1 MNAHYGFRQECMLSE
16 CIDSDLLR
24 NEADFIP
31 FPFTAPRL
39 EPRRAHVSTSDG
51 AEEKRRSPHRAHFTT
66 TSLLQRRGVIAL
78 ITVGGGALGVV
89 YFVHRLQTRER
100 QTMRQAVYRDIEKL
114 EKLKQA
120 QNGAADK

>member
-1 MNAHYGFRQECMLSE
+1 MKLTSYRFRSRHRVSSLDARGS
-16 CIDSDLLR
+16 
-24 NEADFIP
+24 
-31 FPFTAPRL
+31 
-39 EPRRAHVSTSDG
+39 RRAT
-51 AEEKRRSPHRAHFTT
+51 AREEKRRSPHRAHFTT

>member
-1 MNAHYGFRQECMLSE
+1 MKLTSYRFCSRHPRE
-16 CIDSDLLR
+16 
-24 NEADFIP
+24 
-31 FPFTAPRL
+31 RL
-39 EPRRAHVSTSDG
+39 ERRRGGKAR
-51 AEEKRRSPHRAHFTT
+51 KSPHRAHFTT

>member
-1 MNAHYGFRQECMLSE
+1 MNAHYGFRQECMLGE
-16 CIDSDLLR
+16 CIDFDLLR

-39 EPRRAHVSTSDG
+39 EPRRARVSTSDG

-89 YFVHRLQTRER
+89 CLLYTSPSP
-100 QTMRQAVYRDIEKL
+100 RDS
-114 EKLKQA
+114 
-120 QNGAADK
+120 

>member
-1 MNAHYGFRQECMLSE
+1 M
-16 CIDSDLLR
+16 
-24 NEADFIP
+24 P
-31 FPFTAPRL
+31 FGTARPPPPRAPRT
-39 EPRRAHVSTSDG
+39 PPIVCAARRAREREARKRSRQQG
-51 AEEKRRSPHRAHFTT
+51 EAKAESESARVPLRAFTT
-66 TSLLQRRGVIAL
+66 TSLLQSRGVIAL

-114 EKLKQA
+114 EKLKKA

>member
-1 MNAHYGFRQECMLSE
+1 MKLTSYRFCSRH
-16 CIDSDLLR
+16 
-24 NEADFIP
+24 
-31 FPFTAPRL
+31 PRD
-39 EPRRAHVSTSDG
+39 PARVSSDG
-51 AEEKRRSPHRAHFTT
+51 AEEKRMCPHSAHFTT

-114 EKLKQA
+114 EKLKKA

>member
-1 MNAHYGFRQECMLSE
+1 MRWRSRNLPGREAKAESE
-16 CIDSDLLR
+16 SSRGPLR
-24 NEADFIP
+24 A
-31 FPFTAPRL
+31 
-39 EPRRAHVSTSDG
+39 
-51 AEEKRRSPHRAHFTT
+51 FTT
-66 TSLLQRRGVIAL
+66 TSLLQSRGVIAL

-114 EKLKQA
+114 EKLKKA

>member
-1 MNAHYGFRQECMLSE
+1 M
-16 CIDSDLLR
+16 R

-31 FPFTAPRL
+31 FPFTRTASRARRARL
-39 EPRRAHVSTSDG
+39 ERVGASVG

>member
-1 MNAHYGFRQECMLSE
+1 MLGE

-39 EPRRAHVSTSDG
+39 EPRHARVSTSDG

-114 EKLKQA
+114 EKLKKA

>member
-1 MNAHYGFRQECMLSE
+1 MKLTSYRFRS
-16 CIDSDLLR
+16 R
-24 NEADFIP
+24 H
-31 FPFTAPRL
+31 R
-39 EPRRAHVSTSDG
+39 VSSLDARTSDERRRG
-51 AEEKRRSPHRAHFTT
+51 EKRRSPHRAHFTT

-114 EKLKQA
+114 EKLKKA

>member
-1 MNAHYGFRQECMLSE
+1 MNTHNGFRQECMLSE

-24 NEADFIP
+24 NEADFIRA
-31 FPFTAPRL
+31 FLFTAPRVSSHTT
-39 EPRRAHVSTSDG
+39 RASLASVG
-51 AEEKRRSPHRAHFTT
+51 AERSPHSAHFTT

>member
-1 MNAHYGFRQECMLSE
+1 VNAHYGFRQECMLSE

-24 NEADFIP
+24 NEADLIRFCSRHRVSSHD
-31 FPFTAPRL
+31 A
-39 EPRRAHVSTSDG
+39 RASLASVG
-51 AEEKRRSPHRAHFTT
+51 AERSPHSAHFTT

>member
-1 MNAHYGFRQECMLSE
+1 MKLTSYRFCSRHRASSR
-16 CIDSDLLR
+16 D
-24 NEADFIP
+24 
-31 FPFTAPRL
+31 
-39 EPRRAHVSTSDG
+39 AHVSSLERRG
-51 AEEKRRSPHRAHFTT
+51 AEEKRRSPHSAHFTT

-114 EKLKQA
+114 EKLKKA
-120 QNGAADK
+120 QNGATDK

>member
-1 MNAHYGFRQECMLSE
+1 MFFAQWWVLDLTSE
-16 CIDSDLLR
+16 PL
-24 NEADFIP
+24 P
-31 FPFTAPRL
+31 FLFTAPR
-39 EPRRAHVSTSDG
+39 VSSDG
-51 AEEKRRSPHRAHFTT
+51 AEEKRRCPHSAHFTT
-66 TSLLQRRGVIAL
+66 TSLMQRRGVIAL

-114 EKLKQA
+114 EKLKKA

>member
-1 MNAHYGFRQECMLSE
+1 M
-16 CIDSDLLR
+16 
-24 NEADFIP
+24 
-31 FPFTAPRL
+31 
-39 EPRRAHVSTSDG
+39 
-51 AEEKRRSPHRAHFTT
+51 
-66 TSLLQRRGVIAL
+66 IAL

>member
-1 MNAHYGFRQECMLSE
+1 MPLA
-16 CIDSDLLR
+16 LR
-24 NEADFIP
+24 A
-31 FPFTAPRL
+31 
-39 EPRRAHVSTSDG
+39 
-51 AEEKRRSPHRAHFTT
+51 FTT
-66 TSLLQRRGVIAL
+66 TSLLQSRGVIAL

-114 EKLKQA
+114 EKLKKA